1 MPSFTAAKQVCAR
14 FAQAHVVCRPAKFD
28 GQAIVQ
34 R

>member
-1 MPSFTAAKQVCAR
+1 MPSFIAARQVCAR
-14 FAQAHVVCRPAKFD
+14 FTQAHMACHPAKFD